1 MQIAAIRFACH
12 RINIINIQYIKP
24 QLRHS
29 KRCKLPVSVYIDL
42 LPGLINILFDLF
54 MTQLRKILMSSDKPS
69 NLYTLYIDTWI
80 SLHTHIHTTHI
91 YRRCRKQT
99 NLLQANEAANICGS
113 SALQQ
118 RECIVRLS
126 PSPLPFSSLSLFFF
140 WSSFATD
147 HKRKVLKSLFTV
159 TQIKVKVM
167 QLLYIIYCIM
177 YLSLSL
183 FLCFSLFLALSKCTY
198 LCLSLFASL
207 YSTLLLPLSLACS
220 SFLPLSI
227 SLYLPPCRLV
237 MHITNGPHKL
247 SCSLPEK
254 NSRVSRKFVQ
264 ITITKLV
271 YTNSLVLYCNNTKL
285 LDFLKV
291 SYLLKKLC

>member
-24 QLRHS
+24 QQRHS

-126 PSPLPFSSLSLFFF
+126 PSPLPFSSLSLFFG
-140 WSSFATD
+140 SSFASD
-147 HKRKVLKSLFTV
+147 HKRKVLKSLFAV

-167 QLLYIIYCIM
+167 QLLYIIYCII
-177 YLSLSL
+177 YLSLS
-183 FLCFSLFLALSKCTY
+183 FSVSLFFLLSQSVPISVL
-198 LCLSLFASL
+198 LCLPLCIPHSYSLSFSPALTCLLLLSPPL
-207 YSTLLLPLSLACS
+207 YLPLSPS
-220 SFLPLSI
+220 S
-227 SLYLPPCRLV
+227 PPR
-237 MHITNGPHKL
+237 HAHH
-247 SCSLPEK
+247 
-254 NSRVSRKFVQ
+254 
-264 ITITKLV
+264 
-271 YTNSLVLYCNNTKL
+271 
-285 LDFLKV
+285 
-291 SYLLKKLC
+291 

>member
-1 MQIAAIRFACH
+1 
-12 RINIINIQYIKP
+12 
-24 QLRHS
+24 
-29 KRCKLPVSVYIDL
+29 
-42 LPGLINILFDLF
+42 

-99 NLLQANEAANICGS
+99 DLLQANEAANICGS
-113 SALQQ
+113 FALQQ

-126 PSPLPFSSLSLFFF
+126 PSPLPFSSLSLFFG
-140 WSSFATD
+140 SSFASD
-147 HKRKVLKSLFTV
+147 HKRKVLKSLFAV

-198 LCLSLFASL
+198 LCPSLFASL
-207 YSTLLLPLSLACS
+207 YSTLLLPLFFSRSHLLAPPFSPSLS
-220 SFLPLSI
+220 PFI
-227 SLYLPPCRLV
+227 SLLAASSCTSLMAR
-237 MHITNGPHKL
+237 TNY
-247 SCSLPEK
+247 
-254 NSRVSRKFVQ
+254 R
-264 ITITKLV
+264 
-271 YTNSLVLYCNNTKL
+271 VLYRKKTRASHVNSCKL
-285 LDFLKV
+285 Q
-291 SYLLKKLC
+291 